1 LYEDVSYER
10 GFGFVHNSVGNGSF
24 EMVEDF

>member
-1 LYEDVSYER
+1 LLYEDVSYER
-10 GFGFVHNSVGNGSF
+10 GFGFVHRVGNGSF